1 MTTEEYSLALRNL
14 EIHYQD
20 FLRDSQDSHNFHP
33 DDRMNIEREYS
44 SCTQKYDL
52 LLRTLEKG
60 KRLQSVF
67 IHAESMRLIC
77 VCDMSVCDPYR

>member
-52 LLRTLEKG
+52 LLRNLEKG